1 MAYDPNTNGA
11 NRAVMGQGLAAGP
24 LMSSAVQNPAMTSPM
39 AGFPGMG
46 PAPAS
51 PGVGASQ
58 GSVALG
64 EPQAGA
70 FGPMLG
76 DLGIMQ
82 PAPQLGGTSAQG
94 AFGMPGKSVG
104 PTPAMAGPAIPSG
117 ARGGAFGGAAWGSK

>member
-94 AFGMPGKSVG
+94 AFGMPGKSG
-104 PTPAMAGPAIPSG
+104 APTPMAGPAIPSG